1 MDFKPKIPNQHKS
14 SEAQTTSHSTNIVDG
29 GEGQQTT
36 QYTRLGRVIVQLP
49 ITSGVHATQLLGKFL
64 SPADNRVLHSSLLE
78 LMAGTRSA
86 NVSNKGGWH
95 SGADGHT
102 DILSD
107 FSGGGLLAAQTALS
121 RLRLVSV
128 CVCV

>member
-1 MDFKPKIPNQHKS
+1 M
-14 SEAQTTSHSTNIVDG
+14 
-29 GEGQQTT
+29 
-36 QYTRLGRVIVQLP
+36 IVQLP
-49 ITSGVHATQLLGKFL
+49 ITSGVHATQLLGKYL
-64 SPADNRVLHSSLLE
+64 SPADNRVLRSSLLE

-86 NVSNKGGWH
+86 NVSNNGGWH

-107 FSGGGLLAAQTALS
+107 IGGGGLLGAESALS

-128 CVCV
+128 